1 MQDQFSS
8 AWQPERFRQALGAL
22 RDHLGVTQ
30 AQLAEW
36 AGVSAPQVSRW
47 TRGISRPSYD
57 SLKHL
62 LTRCVSEAPQSDSAL
77 GLAARVA
84 KAAGYPGLPLSPIDQ
99 ASGDIHS
106 QASRGE
112 PTDGGSYVTEA
123 RTHHMSGRVWQIVR
137 DLEADAAGV
146 PDDVAEEM
154 IQRAID
160 NAETQARLVLDAE
173 RRRWERQQE
182 EARTRRNMN

>member
-1 MQDQFSS
+1 MTQC
-8 AWQPERFRQALGAL
+8 
-22 RDHLGVTQ
+22 VTE
-30 AQLAEW
+30 A
-36 AGVSAPQVSRW
+36 
-47 TRGISRPSYD
+47 
-57 SLKHL
+57 HH
-62 LTRCVSEAPQSDSAL
+62 SESVL
-77 GLAARVA
+77 GLAARA
-84 KAAGYPGLPLSPIDQ
+84 AEAAGYAGLPLDPIGETG
-99 ASGDIHS
+99 GDIHPKDP
-106 QASRGE
+106 RGE
-112 PTDGGSYVTEA
+112 PASSGSYVTEA

-137 DLEADAAGV
+137 DLEADTAGV

>member
-1 MQDQFSS
+1 
-8 AWQPERFRQALGAL
+8 
-22 RDHLGVTQ
+22 
-30 AQLAEW
+30 
-36 AGVSAPQVSRW
+36 
-47 TRGISRPSYD
+47 
-57 SLKHL
+57 
-62 LTRCVSEAPQSDSAL
+62 
-77 GLAARVA
+77 
-84 KAAGYPGLPLSPIDQ
+84 
-99 ASGDIHS
+99 
-106 QASRGE
+106 
-112 PTDGGSYVTEA
+112 
-123 RTHHMSGRVWQIVR
+123 MSGRVWQIVR